1 MTKMTLVSGLPG
13 SGKSTL
19 AREIAKSNPGKSVII
34 ERDEVRYNIMG
45 LVQGEY
51 DFNHVTENKVTVKQ
65 EELIRNFLKA
75 GLDVIVSDTNLRPKY
90 MKNFLRLAE
99 ELEVEVEY
107 EDLRDLP
114 LEEALRR
121 NKLRDAT
128 KVVPDEVIRNMH
140 EKFVK
145 NLKPTD
151 IGKLPVLE
159 KWDAKSAF
167 NFDEVLDYVPFED
180 GHSAYLVDIDGT
192 VASHFGVRSPY
203 DTTKYHLDTVH
214 DEVADV
220 VRSLHETGHKIIVF
234 TGRHMQH
241 REAVEGWLVAN
252 GIPFDDLI
260 MREDPQRSDD
270 EEKLFLFEKFIRN
283 DSSLRVRGAFDD
295 RNRVVFNTWR
305 KALGLRCFHVTWGDF

>member
-1 MTKMTLVSGLPG
+1 MPTLTLVSGLPS

-19 AREIAKSNPGKSVII
+19 ARELAKNNPGKSVII
-34 ERDEVRYNIMG
+34 ERDEVRYDIMG

-65 EELIRNFLKA
+65 EKLIRDFLKA
-75 GLDVIVSDTNLRPKY
+75 GMDVIVSDTNLRPKY
-90 MKNFLRLAE
+90 LKNFLRLAE
-99 ELEVEVEY
+99 ELEVEVKY

-121 NKLRDAT
+121 NKLREAV
-128 KVVPDEVIRNMH
+128 KFVPEDVIKNMH

-159 KWDAKSAF
+159 KWDAKSKF
-167 NFDEVLDYVPFED
+167 NFDEVPDYVPFED
-180 GHSAYLVDIDGT
+180 GQSTYLVDIDGT

-241 REAVEGWLVAN
+241 REAVEGWLVTS

-283 DSSLRVRGAFDD
+283 DSSLRVRGTFDD